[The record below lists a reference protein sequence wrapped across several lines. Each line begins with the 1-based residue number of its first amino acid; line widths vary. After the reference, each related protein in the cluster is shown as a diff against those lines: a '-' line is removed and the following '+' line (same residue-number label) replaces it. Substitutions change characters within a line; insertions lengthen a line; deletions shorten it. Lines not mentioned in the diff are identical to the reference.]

1 MIERPQIAILLATC
15 NRAHLIEET
24 LKSIVAQTYKN
35 WKCIVVDDYSTDNT
49 AEIVKKYIQTESRIY
64 YYPKIEKY
72 KKGLSGSRNYALDL
86 AQDHSTSF
94 IHFFDDD
101 DIMHPQKLELQILPF
116 LSDENLD
123 FSVCQYVGFS
133 NKEEIDYRIRASD
146 IPIETSNLHDDFLLR
161 KIRINSAGPLF
172 KASLLHDYR
181 FNENL
186 NFGEEWELFARIFF
200 NSKPKY
206 CPINKVLF
214 FYRHHVETITANPNN
229 YYSNSITEV
238 KISKILYDFL
248 DNRKLH
254 TTKSIQYFFRYFLL
268 QFYDKSYLIKLI
280 NYLKFSENTFQ
291 YFKINFLFGF
301 HKIYLR
307 IIRFL
312 IFKF

>member
-1 MIERPQIAILLATC
+1 MNGTPKITILLATYE
-15 NRAHLIEET
+15 RAHLIEDT
-24 LKSIVAQTYKN
+24 LDSIIAQTYTN
-35 WKCIVVDDYSTDNT
+35 WECIVVDDYSEDETRKVV
-49 AEIVKKYIQTESRIY
+49 ERIIKKDSRFSY
-64 YYPKIEKY
+64 YLKSKTY
-72 KKGLSGSRNYALDL
+72 KKGLSGTRNYGLDI
-86 AQDHSTSF
+86 AKKRGDKYIQ
-94 IHFFDDD
+94 FFDDD
-101 DIMHPQKLELQILPF
+101 DIMHPQKLELQISPF
-116 LSDENLD
+116 LRDKNLD

-146 IPIETSNLHDDFLLR
+146 IPIETRNLHDDFLLKR
-161 KIRINSAGPLF
+161 IRINSAGPLF
-172 KASLLHDYR
+172 KASLLHNYR

-186 NFGEEWELFARIFF
+186 SFGEEWELFARIFF

-214 FYRHHVETITANPNN
+214 FYRHHIETITANPNN

-238 KISKILYDFL
+238 KISKILYDYL

-268 QFYDKSYLIKLI
+268 QFYDKSYLIMLI
-280 NYLKFSENTFQ
+280 NYLKFSEHSFQ
-291 YFKINFLFGF
+291 YFKMNFLFRF

-307 IIRFL
+307 IVKFL